1 MTCRELDYREQS
13 AIRQLVEDKYAEEAL
28 ILPLKMDQIA
38 EFVEHY
44 VASDQQSTRQRRYSA
59 HEINELIKGSRLSY
73 NCTNPMML
81 VTLIKII
88 DEVGIDRDV
97 EIGTKG
103 RLLNKFV
110 SQLVQ
115 QELKRSQML
124 SEHDVVFFLSQLA
137 CTARLHKLRNAIQLG
152 REGSTQRTMSVAEV
166 ADRLQVWLVDNAP
179 PAI

>member
-1 MTCRELDYREQS
+1 
-13 AIRQLVEDKYAEEAL
+13 
-28 ILPLKMDQIA
+28 
-38 EFVEHY
+38 
-44 VASDQQSTRQRRYSA
+44 
-59 HEINELIKGSRLSY
+59 
-73 NCTNPMML
+73 ML

-152 REGSTQRTMSVAEV
+152 REGSTQRTALVHEQRNLMSTPFEFSGEIAN
-166 ADRLQVWLVDNAP
+166 ADGSAIPLRAFHELENFVWPFGYGIHLPGNCT
-179 PAI
+179 